1 MIDWTEVIIAIL
13 GLIITGVLV
22 PWINSKT
29 KNEKYH
35 KIVSEIGNVVAGAVD
50 SVGKTYVDDLKR
62 SGVMTDAQKAKA
74 LSDAMQ
80 LTMNN
85 LSKQAISYFHS
96 NEIDIDTYVKTQIE
110 AYLKRG
116 EK

>member
-85 LSKQAISYFHS
+85 LSKQAISYFHA

>member
-85 LSKQAISYFHS
+85 LSKQAISYFHA

-110 AYLKRG
+110 AYLKRC
-116 EK
+116 E